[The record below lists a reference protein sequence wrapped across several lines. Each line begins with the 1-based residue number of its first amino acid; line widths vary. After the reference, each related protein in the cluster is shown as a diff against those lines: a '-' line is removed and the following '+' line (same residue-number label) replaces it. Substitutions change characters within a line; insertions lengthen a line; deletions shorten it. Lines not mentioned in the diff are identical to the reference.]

1 MQNLRS
7 IPATT
12 TVASKHT
19 SLAPLWYFQC
29 AAGVDV
35 EPIWATLLAKAL
47 EGKNVKELLSNV
59 GSGGGAPAAAPAG
72 GAAAGAAAAEAPKE
86 EEKKEEE
93 KEESDDD
100 MVCRA
105 FPPVIGIIKL
115 TDARFLPVLRA
126 SVSSIDLF
134 LPLSCTYCMHHH
146 ITLQITSWAW
156 QLECVGTKLAI
167 LGGGLSGLSAAFH
180 LLRRFPNALITIIEK
195 HNKLGGWAQS
205 DRIDVKDERGQPC
218 SVLLES
224 GPRTLRPNADSVLEL
239 IHLLGLKD
247 SLVLTPRS
255 AAAARKRFLYI
266 YGTKGLTPLPSSV
279 AALVSSPLRS
289 LFVRAGLRDTFI
301 ASESAAD
308 ESVHSFLSRNFG
320 EDFALTLGSALV
332 HGIYAADSRK
342 LSVRAA
348 FPTLCEAEKRGRG
361 RVIAGSFLSSPTTTN
376 GYDLGDMKSVMD
388 GVSVYSF
395 RDGLSTITNALQ
407 AHLASKPNVRMLLG
421 TGVSR
426 LSMGDAVEVTMSTG
440 ERITPTHVVS
450 ALPLPQLQPLL
461 ASSPLPHLDANP
473 SSSVKVANFVFP
485 SSSRF
490 HPDGFGYLIPRSK
503 AGYENPENP
512 GILGTVFDSCSLAEQ
527 DRPSPAPIK
536 VTMMLGGPYGH
547 VDIPE
552 STLLSHLASHVRGV
566 RLPKLLYSRIQYHQD
581 CIPTFTPGH
590 LERMGELR
598 RVLREGPWKGR
609 LEVIGAGVG
618 GVSVGDCVEA
628 GRNAGVHWQ

>member
-1 MQNLRS
+1 M
-7 IPATT
+7 PAH
-12 TVASKHT
+12 V
-19 SLAPLWYFQC
+19 
-29 AAGVDV
+29 
-35 EPIWATLLAKAL
+35 
-47 EGKNVKELLSNV
+47 
-59 GSGGGAPAAAPAG
+59 
-72 GAAAGAAAAEAPKE
+72 
-86 EEKKEEE
+86 
-93 KEESDDD
+93 
-100 MVCRA
+100 
-105 FPPVIGIIKL
+105 
-115 TDARFLPVLRA
+115 
-126 SVSSIDLF
+126 
-134 LPLSCTYCMHHH
+134 
-146 ITLQITSWAW
+146 
-156 QLECVGTKLAI
+156 AI

-180 LLRRFPNALITIIEK
+180 LSRRFPNALITIIEK

-205 DRIDVKDERGQPC
+205 DRIEVKDERGQPC

-224 GPRTLRPNADSVLEL
+224 GPRTLRPNAHSVLEL

-301 ASESAAD
+301 ASQSAGD
-308 ESVHSFLSRNFG
+308 ESVHEFLSRHFG

-407 AHLASKPNVRMLLG
+407 AHLAFKPNVRMLLG

-461 ASSPLPHLDANP
+461 ASSSLPHLNANP

-503 AGYENPENP
+503 SGYQNSENP

-552 STLLSHLASHVRGV
+552 STLLSHLASHVGGV
-566 RLPKLLYSRIQYHQD
+566 RLPKLLYSRIQHHRD
-581 CIPTFTPGH
+581 CIPSFTPGH
-590 LERMGELR
+590 LERMDELR
-598 RVLREGPWKGR
+598 QVLREGPWKGR